1 MCYKIFLPVLL
12 FCFVAISGCK
22 KKDTK
27 VADPV
32 CCAIPY
38 VERQSNPYDTTGLSG
53 VFSAHIITDSTTAG
67 GSSRVT
73 FAASLPLYIETIRLN
88 ANARELLRKGNLLQV
103 TESHV
108 LDTLTANYPVAWVMT
123 GNGVFNFTYTNNDTF
138 PSLQLVFPDT
148 VTAGVNNTFYF
159 SQANNA
165 NCDTIMLEIPIP
177 STKDSAGSYMRY
189 YAKPA
194 GSITVPESVIQSVT
208 GKNIRISVSA
218 FSHRYIVINGYK
230 RLFIKQ
236 RTLSANAFF
245 K

>member
-1 MCYKIFLPVLL
+1 MCYKIFLAVLL
-12 FCFVAISGCK
+12 FCVAAISGCK

-38 VERQSNPYDTTGLSG
+38 VERQSIPYDTTGLSG

-73 FAASLPLYIETIRLN
+73 FAASLPLYTETIRLN
-88 ANARELLRKGNLLQV
+88 ANARELLRKGTSLQV
-103 TESHV
+103 TETYV

-123 GNGVFNFTYTNNDTF
+123 GNGVFNFSYTNNDTF
-138 PSLQLVFPDT
+138 PSLLFVFPDT
-148 VTAGVNNTFYF
+148 VTAGVSNTFYF
-159 SQANNA
+159 SASNNA
-165 NCDTIMLEIPIP
+165 NGDTIMLEIPIP
-177 STKDSAGSYMRY
+177 STKDSAGSYLRY
-189 YAKPA
+189 YTKPT
-194 GSITVPESVIQSVT
+194 GSIAIPESVVESLT
-208 GKNIRISVSA
+208 GKNIRVSVSV
-218 FSHRYIVINGYK
+218 FSHRYIMINSYK